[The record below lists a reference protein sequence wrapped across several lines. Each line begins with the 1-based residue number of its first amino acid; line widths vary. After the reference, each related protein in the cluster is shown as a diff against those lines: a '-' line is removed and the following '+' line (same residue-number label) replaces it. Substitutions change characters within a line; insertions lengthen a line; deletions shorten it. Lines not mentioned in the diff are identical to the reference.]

1 MPSRRQ
7 QRVRELLIRA
17 LGEVIRREL
26 PLEQVG
32 LVSVNDVGLSGDL
45 HSATVFVSILG
56 REEQQK
62 KGLAVLQRERKRLQ
76 GLISREV
83 VLKNTPHLAFVLDD
97 SVQRGNRV
105 LQILD
110 ELERSSL
117 ADESPS

>member
-7 QRVRELLIRA
+7 QRVRELLIRT
-17 LGEVIRREL
+17 LGEMIRREL
-26 PLEQVG
+26 PLDEVG
-32 LVSVNDVGLSGDL
+32 LVTVNDVGLSGDM
-45 HSATVFVSILG
+45 HSATVFVSVLG
-56 REEQQK
+56 PEAQQK
-62 KGLAVLQRERKRLQ
+62 KSLGILQRERKRLQ
-76 GLISREV
+76 GLIAREV
-83 VLKNTPHLAFVLDD
+83 VLKNTPHLTFVVDD